1 VEEPK
6 TRPTD
11 VDLDEFLAAIPHI
24 QRRAD
29 ATAMSALMGE
39 VTGEKPVVWGTS
51 IVGFG
56 ATESRRERGAS
67 TSWPVIAFAA
77 RKSELALYLNTTI
90 EPEWFDGL
98 GPHRRGVGCV
108 YVKRL
113 DDLDHDVLRRLLERS
128 VVLARPDAADSG
140 S

>member
-1 VEEPK
+1 VAEPK

-11 VDLDEFLAAIPHI
+11 ADVDDFLAAIPHM
-24 QRRAD
+24 QRRTD
-29 ATAMSALMGE
+29 ATAMSALMRDI
-39 VTGEKPVVWGTS
+39 TGEKPVVWGTS
-51 IVGFG
+51 IIGFG
-56 ATESRRERGAS
+56 ATESRRERGS
-67 TSWPVIAFAA
+67 PTSWPVIAFAA
-77 RKSELALYLNTTI
+77 RKTELVLYLNTSI

-113 DDLDHDVLRRLLERS
+113 DDLDHHVLRRLLERS
-128 VVLARPDAADSG
+128 VVVVRRDAADGG